1 MEGYCKNMKK
11 WYNYEMKRTVR
22 HMVMAI
28 SATLLLAS
36 CGGGTTDTLKPTISP
51 LAVRWTVQLMQGGNY
66 FVSIRSSSL
75 LGVYLTEFLLR
86 QTAFRSAL
94 AGIGVQVQLLNQQ
107 GTPDEEG
114 FALLETLGSILQ
126 VDVPD
131 MLNRSPDRIDAFDT
145 YLSNLEALGGRTS
158 AYVTSLEEQ
167 RDILMDERSDIRVTA
182 SRAQSMLNRALR
194 DQDYATAS
202 EQQRILIEARTD
214 LAEKD
219 AQIDELRST
228 IRIFDDLLEVAEER
242 ITVMT
247 SNREALLAGI
257 TVVDVPGVEDFGLI
271 EQGSRRS
278 GRSIF
283 DPSGR

>member
-1 MEGYCKNMKK
+1 MKK

-22 HMVMAI
+22 HTLMAI

-36 CGGGTTDTLKPTISP
+36 CGGRTTDTLKPTISP
-51 LAVRWTVQLMQGGNY
+51 LAVRWTVQLMQGGNS
-66 FVSIRSSSL
+66 FSSIRSSSL

-131 MLNRSPDRIDAFDT
+131 MLNRSTDRIDAFDT
-145 YLSNLEALGGRTS
+145 YLSNLEALGSRAS

-167 RDILMDERSDIRVTA
+167 RDVLMDERSDIRVTA

-202 EQQRILIEARTD
+202 EQQRVLIEAKTA

-242 ITVMT
+242 VTVMT

-257 TVVDVPGVEDFGLI
+257 SVVDVPGVEDFGLI
-271 EQGSRRS
+271 EQGNRRS

-283 DPSGR
+283 DPSGL